1 MAATPHDSSGTTL
14 TFPGFTGS
22 VTSITYSQTEVATGS
37 PDVIDISHLGLTAGA
52 TVLNQS
58 RPLKG
63 SAGSTDTGKTV
74 SVEFIGSGILA
85 GGSSGT
91 LTITGGVSVSGTAT
105 VASSSIT
112 LAVNDVIR
120 GSAEFRVA

>member
-1 MAATPHDSSGTTL
+1 MANTPHDGAQGTTL

-22 VTSITYSQTEVATGS
+22 VTSITYSLTDINGN
-37 PDVIDISHLGLTAGA
+37 DVIDISHLGLTTGA
-52 TVLNQS
+52 TVLTQK

-63 SAGSTDTGKTV
+63 NAGSTDTGKTI
-74 SVEFIGSGILA
+74 SVEFIGTGALA
-85 GGSSGT
+85 GGSTGT
-91 LTITGGVSVSGTAT
+91 LSISGGLSISENAT
-105 VASSSIT
+105 VASSSLT

>member
-1 MAATPHDSSGTTL
+1 MAATPHDGSGTTL
-14 TFPGFTGS
+14 TFPGFTGT

-63 SAGSTDTGKTV
+63 NAGSTDTGKTV

-85 GGSSGT
+85 GGSTGT
-91 LTITGGVSVSGTAT
+91 LSITGGVSVSGTAT

>member
-22 VTSITYSQTEVATGS
+22 VTSITYTQTEAASGS
-37 PDVIDISHLGLTAGA
+37 ADVIDISHLGLTAGA
-52 TVLNQS
+52 SVLSQS

-63 SAGSTDTGKTV
+63 NAGSTDTGKTV
-74 SVEFIGSGILA
+74 SIEFIGAGALA
-85 GGSSGT
+85 GGSTGT
-91 LTITGGVSVSGTAT
+91 LTIAGGVAISGPAT

>member
-1 MAATPHDSSGTTL
+1 MAATPHDSSGTSL

-37 PDVIDISHLGLTAGA
+37 ADVIDISHLGLTTGA
-52 TVLNQS
+52 SVLSQS

-63 SAGSTDTGKTV
+63 AQGATDTGKTV
-74 SVEFIGSGILA
+74 SVEFIGTGILA
-85 GGSSGT
+85 GGSTGT
-91 LTITGGVSVSGTAT
+91 LTITGGVAVSGVAT